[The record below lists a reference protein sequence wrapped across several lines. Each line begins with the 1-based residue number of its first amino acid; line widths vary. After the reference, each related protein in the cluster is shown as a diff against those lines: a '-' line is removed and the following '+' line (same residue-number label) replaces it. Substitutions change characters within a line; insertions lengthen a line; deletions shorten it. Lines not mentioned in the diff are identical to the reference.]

1 MRLFLLMVAFV
12 FATLSDAAA
21 QRFERNIDRPGS
33 DYSNTAMDSA
43 SGCSLACSQDNE
55 CRAWT
60 FVRPGVQTPS
70 GRCWLKDSVPQA
82 RSNNCCIS
90 GVK

>member
-1 MRLFLLMVAFV
+1 MRLCLLVAAFV
-12 FATLSDAAA
+12 FATLGDAAA
-21 QRFERNIDRPGS
+21 QRFEQNIDRPGG

-43 SGCSLACSQDNE
+43 SGCSLACSQDNQ

-70 GRCWLKDSVPQA
+70 GRCWLKNSVSQT
-82 RSNNCCIS
+82 RSSNCCIS